1 MKKIEFRSDSVFDN
15 RYWNGIYDTTDL
27 LLRNRFYWSLYREF
41 ETRLELP
48 IKRIA
53 VNELTGLLNEAF
65 THLILVNEKDKI

>member
-1 MKKIEFRSDSVFDN
+1 MKKITFNQDLKLGYEFRYEPWNELWNEDKLGLEL
-15 RYWNGIYDTTDL
+15 YWNFKI
-27 LLRNRFYWSLYREF
+27 
-41 ETRLELP
+41 P